1 MLLNFELNVISALF
15 LTAGIHPTKTYK
27 QAKNFF
33 IQGSTQFSSE
43 KSFKEKGKTFI
54 SMSSLSTWLDMQ
66 MLNLCHGIGVFTALS
81 NI

>member
-1 MLLNFELNVISALF
+1 MI
-15 LTAGIHPTKTYK
+15 AGIHSTKTYK

-33 IQGSTQFSSE
+33 IQGSTQFSFE
-43 KSFKEKGKTFI
+43 KSLKEKGKTFI
-54 SMSSLSTWLDMQ
+54 STSSLSTWFEKE